1 MNWME
6 VDDFA
11 FQVPVWIVLP
21 VLFLLGLGVWK
32 LAKLLA
38 LARRR

>member
-11 FQVPVWIVLP
+11 FHVPVWALLP
-21 VLFLLGLGVWK
+21 VLLLLGLIVWK
-32 LAKLLA
+32 LAKILLDT
-38 LARRR
+38 LRD